1 MSSCPAGGG
10 GGGGTW
16 PLCPSHLFTSKKSVP
31 GTCAAQILAYQGLA
45 HVHTWNTSKTVRVDL
60 RGRPHATM
68 PGRERRRRDSPCHPL
83 PCGLCRKA
91 EGGGL
96 KQESCHATTQKGQ
109 QKNLGATLGA
119 CDFFNHEKI
128 FYIQY
133 VVGLL
138 CIPPQPAS
146 HSTACGTATRRRLF
160 FCARFL
166 PLAALMRCPSSC
178 SSLIS
183 SGRPLPGK
191 ASVAKSRPPSE
202 KERASF
208 VENARS
214 AGDSASA
221 GGTTSLPYRPSAFP
235 KSSGSACEA

>member
-1 MSSCPAGGG
+1 MPGRGR

-45 HVHTWNTSKTVRVDL
+45 HVHTWNTSKTVRGDL

-119 CDFFNHEKI
+119 CYFFKHEKI

-138 CIPPQPAS
+138 CIPRPHFKKCAEVRKALS
-146 HSTACGTATRRRLF
+146 SADFFFFECSGKCATVPK
-160 FCARFL
+160 AFL
-166 PLAALMRCPSSC
+166 GHFAFSKGKMR
-178 SSLIS
+178 
-183 SGRPLPGK
+183 
-191 ASVAKSRPPSE
+191 
-202 KERASF
+202 
-208 VENARS
+208 
-214 AGDSASA
+214 
-221 GGTTSLPYRPSAFP
+221 
-235 KSSGSACEA
+235 